1 MSDEQPRTPR
11 SDSGRFASYAQL
23 RERSLDE
30 LEPIAGDV
38 TGEITGESSV
48 VAETKRL
55 RGVPLK
61 QLRIEDLRLLIGQG
75 MGIPFLVPMAV
86 AHLEEHPL
94 AAGDFHPGD
103 LLKQVVGVGDE
114 YWGSRRELRGRLVTA
129 IRRALERIGK
139 TSAPADLEPTLR
151 AALER
156 HAGALRQR

>member
-1 MSDEQPRTPR
+1 MSDEQPRVPR

-30 LEPIAGDV
+30 LEPIAG
-38 TGEITGESSV
+38 EITGEPDVTS
-48 VAETKRL
+48 ETRRL

-94 AAGDFHPGD
+94 TTADLYPGD
-103 LLKQVVGVGDE
+103 LLRQVVGVGDE
-114 YWGSRRELRGRLVTA
+114 YWGSRRELRGRLITA
-129 IRRALERIGK
+129 IERALERIAK
-139 TSAPADLEPTLR
+139 TSAPADLEPALR

-156 HAGALRQR
+156 HAGALRVR